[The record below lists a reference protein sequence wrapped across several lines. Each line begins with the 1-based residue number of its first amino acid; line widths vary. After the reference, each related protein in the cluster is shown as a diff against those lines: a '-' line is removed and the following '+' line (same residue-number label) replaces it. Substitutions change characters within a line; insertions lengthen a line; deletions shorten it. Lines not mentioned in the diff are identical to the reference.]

1 MAKKSLIIKANRSPK
16 YEVQSYSRCQHC
28 GRPHSVL
35 RKFKLCRIC
44 FRDFAY
50 KGQIPGVKK
59 ASW

>member
-1 MAKKSLIIKANRSPK
+1 MAKKSKLVKQQRQPK
-16 YEVQSYSRCQHC
+16 FSVRAYTRCERC

-44 FRDFAY
+44 FRELAY
-50 KGQIPGVKK
+50 LGPIPGVKK